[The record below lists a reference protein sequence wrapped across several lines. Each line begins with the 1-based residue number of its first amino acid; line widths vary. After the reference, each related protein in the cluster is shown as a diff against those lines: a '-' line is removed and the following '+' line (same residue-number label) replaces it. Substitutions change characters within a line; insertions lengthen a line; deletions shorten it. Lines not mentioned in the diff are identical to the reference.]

1 MLDPPFHYPPLLSAM
16 REPLELEEEKEDR
29 ATLLTDLVVPRV
41 DLVRFPANLREF
53 LVLKSK
59 QGGVSM
65 PDTEETLDL
74 DEVLEQEQDREN
86 EVEKE
91 QGETQEPALEDE
103 AKAITLTDEQ
113 KKQLKAALEALYPL
127 REKFPRI
134 VNFLGSLVG
143 YPKAVET
150 AAASPYPSAYPYPRP
165 YYGYPAIRKALEER
179 LADLPEDVREQVLKA
194 VDSEEEKAKQA
205 IVKQQEAM
213 EALIKQA
220 KEEAEELRKE
230 LDAHKRQLRE
240 REYVELAKSEYSG
253 LPGIKP
259 EELGQLLMRA
269 EDALDEEDFK
279 KLSGLLKTVSKVI
292 KSSALFEE
300 LGSALA
306 EDSPERELE
315 TKAEELAK
323 SENIP
328 LEVAK
333 GRILKED
340 KELFRRLRGRG
351 GR

>member
-1 MLDPPFHYPPLLSAM
+1 M
-16 REPLELEEEKEDR
+16 REPTELEEEKEDR

-59 QGGVSM
+59 EGGVSV
-65 PDTEETLDL
+65 LDL
-74 DEVLEQEQDREN
+74 DEALKEEDQATP

-91 QGETQEPALEDE
+91 EEQVVSDE
-103 AKAITLTDEQ
+103 AKATVQLTDDE
-113 KKQLKAALEALYPL
+113 KAKLKDALEALYPL

-150 AAASPYPSAYPYPRP
+150 APASPYPSAYPYPRP

-205 IVKQQEAM
+205 IIKQQERW
-213 EALIKQA
+213 EALIKKAQ
-220 KEEAEELRKE
+220 EEAEELRKE
-230 LDAHKRQLRE
+230 LDEHKRKLRE
-240 REYVELAKSEYSG
+240 REYVELAKSEFSG

-259 EELGQLLMRA
+259 EELGRLLMRA
-269 EDALDEEDFK
+269 EDSLGEEDYK
-279 KLSGLLKTVSKVI
+279 KLTGLLKTVSKVI

-306 EDSPERELE
+306 EDSPERELQAR
-315 TKAEELAK
+315 AEELAK
-323 SENIP
+323 SEKIP
-328 LEVAK
+328 VEVAR

-340 KELFRRLRGRG
+340 KELFNRLRGRG
-351 GR
+351 GGR

>member
-1 MLDPPFHYPPLLSAM
+1 MK
-16 REPLELEEEKEDR
+16 EPVELEEEKEDR

-59 QGGVSM
+59 EGGVSM
-65 PDTEETLDL
+65 ADTNEALDL
-74 DEVLEQEQDREN
+74 DEVLEQEGPK
-86 EVEKE
+86 VEKE
-91 QGETQEPALEDE
+91 EQAVEEE
-103 AKAITLTDEQ
+103 AKATVELTDEE
-113 KKQLKAALEALYPL
+113 KEKLKDALEALYPL

-134 VNFLGSLVG
+134 VNFLGSLLG

-150 AAASPYPSAYPYPRP
+150 APASPYPSAYPYPRP
-165 YYGYPAIRKALEER
+165 YYGYPSIRKAIEDKLS
-179 LADLPEDVREQVLKA
+179 DLPDEVREQVLKA
-194 VDSEEEKAKQA
+194 WDAEVEKTEKALA
-205 IVKQQEAM
+205 EQQEKWA
-213 EALIKQA
+213 ALIKKAQ
-220 KEEAEELRKE
+220 EEAEELRKE
-230 LDAHKRQLRE
+230 LDEHKRKLRE

-253 LPGIKP
+253 LPGMKP
-259 EELGQLLMRA
+259 EELGRLLMRA
-269 EDALDEEDFK
+269 EESLGEEDYK
-279 KLSGLLKTVSKVI
+279 KLTGLLKTVSKVI

-328 LEVAK
+328 LEVAR
-333 GRILKED
+333 GEVLKRD

>member
-1 MLDPPFHYPPLLSAM
+1 M
-16 REPLELEEEKEDR
+16 RDREELAEDEE
-29 ATLLTDLVVPRV
+29 AFLLTDLCIPRV
-41 DLVRFPANLREF
+41 DLVTHPANLRNF

-59 QGGVSM
+59 RGGVSM
-65 PDTEETLDL
+65 AENDKVLDL

-91 QGETQEPALEDE
+91 QAEVQEPALENE
-103 AKAITLTDEQ
+103 AKAAVELTDEQ

-134 VNFLGSLVG
+134 VNFLGGLVG

-150 AAASPYPSAYPYPRP
+150 AAASPYPSAYPYPYPYPRP
-165 YYGYPAIRKALEER
+165 YYPSVRKALQDR
-179 LADLPEDVREQVLKA
+179 LSDLPDEVREQVLKA
-194 VDSEEEKAKQA
+194 WDTEVEKAEKA
-205 IVKQQEAM
+205 LAEQQEQM

-220 KEEAEELRKE
+220 KQEAEELRKE

-240 REYVELAKSEYSG
+240 REYVELAKSEYSA

-259 EELGQLLMRA
+259 EELGRLLMRA
-269 EDALDEEDFK
+269 EDALDKEDFEK
-279 KLSGLLKTVSKVI
+279 FSGLLKTVSKVI

-333 GRILKED
+333 GEVLRRD

>member
-1 MLDPPFHYPPLLSAM
+1 MTRPLTIPDYQGAM
-16 REPLELEEEKEDR
+16 REPVELEEEKEDR

-59 QGGVSM
+59 EGGVSM
-65 PDTEETLDL
+65 ADTNETLDL
-74 DEVLEQEQDREN
+74 DEVLEEEQN
-86 EVEKE
+86 PEVEKE
-91 QGETQEPALEDE
+91 QGETQEPALENE
-103 AKAITLTDEQ
+103 AKAIELTDEQ

-150 AAASPYPSAYPYPRP
+150 APASPYPQPY

-220 KEEAEELRKE
+220 KQEAQELRKE
-230 LDAHKRQLRE
+230 LDEHKRKLRE

-253 LPGIKP
+253 LPGMKP
-259 EELGQLLMRA
+259 EELGRLLMRA
-269 EDALDEEDFK
+269 EESLGEEDYK
-279 KLSGLLKTVSKVI
+279 KLTGLLKTVSKVI

-315 TKAEELAK
+315 T
-323 SENIP
+323 
-328 LEVAK
+328 
-333 GRILKED
+333 
-340 KELFRRLRGRG
+340 
-351 GR
+351 

>member
-1 MLDPPFHYPPLLSAM
+1 M
-16 REPLELEEEKEDR
+16 REPEELKEEKEER

-65 PDTEETLDL
+65 ADTNETLDL
-74 DEVLEQEQDREN
+74 DEVIEEEQN
-86 EVEKE
+86 PEVEKE
-91 QGETQEPALEDE
+91 QVEAQEPALEDE

-134 VNFLGSLVG
+134 VNFLGGLVG

-165 YYGYPAIRKALEER
+165 YYYGYPSIRKAIEDKLS
-179 LADLPEDVREQVLKA
+179 DLPDEVREKVLKA
-194 VDSEEEKAKQA
+194 WDAEAEKAEKA
-205 IVKQQEAM
+205 LAEQQEKW

-220 KEEAEELRKE
+220 KQEAEELRKE
-230 LDAHKRQLRE
+230 LDEHKRQLRE
-240 REYVELAKSEYSG
+240 REYVELAKSEYSA

-259 EELGQLLMRA
+259 EELGVLLMKA
-269 EDALDEEDFK
+269 EDALDKEDFD

-306 EDSPERELE
+306 EDSPERELQ
-315 TKAEELAK
+315 TRAEELAK
-323 SENIP
+323 SEKIP
-328 LEVAK
+328 VEVARGK
-333 GRILKED
+333 ILKED
-340 KELFRRLRGRG
+340 KELFNRLRPGMGSRPDPHPRCRG
-351 GR
+351 